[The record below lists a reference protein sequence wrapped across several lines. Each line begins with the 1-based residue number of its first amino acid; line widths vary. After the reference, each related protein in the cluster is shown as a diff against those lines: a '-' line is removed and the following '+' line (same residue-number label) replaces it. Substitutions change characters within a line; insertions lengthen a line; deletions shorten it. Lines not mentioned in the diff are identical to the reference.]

1 MSLSLSYFKS
11 IPRHVPFGVSQ
22 SDLQNIVQPFANK
35 SLDLSWKMVTLL
47 PPAIVCTP
55 EKPFDDDWHDP
66 NRVMYDPEN
75 KTTPLIYYQPVL
87 LFGAAIQV
95 GVKGKIAN
103 RRSKDEAKKGTG
115 GPILNVG
122 DDDDQYSSLPSEQT
136 GMLIIVMFN

>member
-1 MSLSLSYFKS
+1 
-11 IPRHVPFGVSQ
+11 
-22 SDLQNIVQPFANK
+22 
-35 SLDLSWKMVTLL
+35 MVTLL

-55 EKPFDDDWHDP
+55 EISFNDDWHDP

-103 RRSKDEAKKGTG
+103 RRSRDEAEKRSGVPT
-115 GPILNVG
+115 LNV
-122 DDDDQYSSLPSEQT
+122 DDDEQYSSLPSEQKAET
-136 GMLIIVMFN
+136 GMLIIVIDV